1 MDAFAVEYIAVHD
14 PPPCRGTPRSK
25 AALVGRRW
33 RDKSR
38 AQGYPLRLQPQLYR
52 FSPGGACS
60 RKDSVSVAGVAPLSS
75 DATQSPAH
83 SLVPLTVPTSL
94 QPIGSFG
101 FTRTSGFLPTFGG
114 LSLAKAFA
122 EKQIATR
129 MTRALIV
136 ISPSPSLG
144 GKSRMTQAYR

>member
-1 MDAFAVEYIAVHD
+1 M
-14 PPPCRGTPRSK
+14 PG
-25 AALVGRRW
+25 G
-33 RDKSR
+33 
-38 AQGYPLRLQPQLYR
+38 QLATMSEPELYC

-60 RKDSVSVAGVAPLSS
+60 GKDSVCVAGVAPLSP

-83 SLVPLTVPTSL
+83 SLVPFTVPTSL
-94 QPIGSFG
+94 QPVGSFG
-101 FTRTSGFLPTFGG
+101 FTRTSGLLPTFAG

>member
-1 MDAFAVEYIAVHD
+1 M
-14 PPPCRGTPRSK
+14 PG
-25 AALVGRRW
+25 G
-33 RDKSR
+33 
-38 AQGYPLRLQPQLYR
+38 QLAMMSEPELYC

-60 RKDSVSVAGVAPLSS
+60 GKDSVSGAGLAPLSS

-101 FTRTSGFLPTFGG
+101 FTRTSGLLPTFGG

-129 MTRALIV
+129 MARALIV
-136 ISPSPSLG
+136 ISPLPSCQA
-144 GKSRMTQAYR
+144 SRPGLSRGYA

>member
-1 MDAFAVEYIAVHD
+1 MPVIATSFFA
-14 PPPCRGTPRSK
+14 RKQS
-25 AALVGRRW
+25 LF
-33 RDKSR
+33 S
-38 AQGYPLRLQPQLYR
+38 LRLQPQFYC
-52 FSPGGACS
+52 FSPGGAGS
-60 RKDSVSVAGVAPLSS
+60 GKDSVCVAGVAPLSP

-83 SLVPLTVPTSL
+83 SLVPFTVPTSL
-94 QPIGSFG
+94 QPVGSFG
-101 FTRTSGFLPTFGG
+101 FTRTSRLLPTFGG

-144 GKSRMTQAYR
+144 GKSRMTQSYR

>member
-1 MDAFAVEYIAVHD
+1 M
-14 PPPCRGTPRSK
+14 RSRD
-25 AALVGRRW
+25 GRLL
-33 RDKSR
+33 SQTR
-38 AQGYPLRLQPQLYR
+38 AISPFLQPQLYC

-60 RKDSVSVAGVAPLSS
+60 GKDSVSVAGVAPLSS

-94 QPIGSFG
+94 QPVGSFG
-101 FTRTSGFLPTFGG
+101 FTRTSGLLPTFGS

-136 ISPSPSLG
+136 ISANPE
-144 GKSRMTQAYR
+144 